1 MANWSLNFS
10 GHDLACL
17 VESGGEEDVIW
28 NNSIDSQGD
37 WVHSKVFSTAL
48 PYAFIISDQRSFI
61 LSALVWHCRVPCKSL
76 NCLQHDIKA
85 HMVVVKISLAI
96 CQSRSSTTDFLS
108 LHSVLETMANL
119 LVGQLVGSRVQ
130 VNQDSL
136 LSATFLSKQNLDC
149 LIALNKSDLMS
160 PRHRWFDD
168 NHDRLHHIRF
178 LYFLDIG
185 GSIHIFYRVKLTSIK
200 VDILQIHS

>member
-1 MANWSLNFS
+1 MTNWSLNFS

-17 VESGGEEDVIW
+17 VESGGEKGVIW
-28 NNSIDSQGD
+28 NNSLYSQGD

-48 PYAFIISDQRSFI
+48 PYAFIISDQHIFI
-61 LSALVWHCRVPCKSL
+61 LSTLVWHCRVPYKSL
-76 NCLQHDIKA
+76 NCLEHDIKA
-85 HMVVVKISLAI
+85 HKVLVKISLAI
-96 CQSRSSTTDFLS
+96 CQSRSSTTDLLS
-108 LHSVLETMANL
+108 PHSILETMANF

-130 VNQDSL
+130 VNQYSL

-149 LIALNKSDLMS
+149 LITLNKPDLMS
-160 PRHRWFDD
+160 PKHRWFDD
-168 NHDRLHHIRF
+168 KHDRLHHIRF

-185 GSIHIFYRVKLTSIK
+185 DSIHVFCRVKLTSIE